1 MKKVLIILTAIATGS
16 TAMAASI
23 GLGTKEVSLAGSLT
37 METPMGTDFA
47 INLGY
52 GYAVADNV
60 VVGGIFGLQDN
71 DVNTVFDIG
80 GYGEFNFETATEWM
94 PYVGGRLTWT
104 SSDPD
109 SEFVDGVDALV
120 LKPYGG
126 LKYFFSDSVAA
137 YAEFGWSVASDDVYV
152 GDNLEAESTN
162 YGILLG
168 LRVYLP

>member
-94 PYVGGRLTWT
+94 PYVGGRLTCGGFCAMVRT
-104 SSDPD
+104 D
-109 SEFVDGVDALV
+109 SETTHD
-120 LKPYGG
+120 
-126 LKYFFSDSVAA
+126 
-137 YAEFGWSVASDDVYV
+137 
-152 GDNLEAESTN
+152 
-162 YGILLG
+162 
-168 LRVYLP
+168 